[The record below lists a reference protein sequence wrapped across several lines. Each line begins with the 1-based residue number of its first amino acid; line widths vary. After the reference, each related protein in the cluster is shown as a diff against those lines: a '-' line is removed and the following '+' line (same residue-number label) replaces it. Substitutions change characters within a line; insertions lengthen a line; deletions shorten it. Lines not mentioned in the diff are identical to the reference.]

1 VQLRLLLLPKAHVP
15 WLTKLKAQA
24 RKVTVRIFV
33 WSEDELSADVL
44 KLHVEVING
53 PSGAGVEGP
62 HDRHLVLQLLVGA
75 DPELAAPRIAG
86 SVLDAPH
93 LGLRGTRIPAP
104 HVGRGAHDD
113 QRIAG

>member
-1 VQLRLLLLPKAHVP
+1 VQLRLLPKAHFP

-24 RKVTVRIFV
+24 RKVTVSKFV
-33 WSEDELSADVL
+33 CEGEVPADVL

-53 PSGAGVEGP
+53 PSCAGVEGP

-75 DPELAAPRIAG
+75 DPELAAPRSIAR

-93 LGLRGTRIPAP
+93 LGLGGARIPAP